1 MSRVCP
7 VTGKKPMYG
16 KNVSHSRRHTCRRWN
31 VNLQNTTVIIDGKK
45 VKRRVSAAGL
55 RTLRKNAKA
64 QQDAACSESRRSQVV
79 SYRNKKAGCEQQP
92 VFYFL
97 FFTAMRG
104 NRIQQGRF
112 QTGYFQS

>member
-64 QQDAACSESRRSQVV
+64 QHVAAEAAAP
-79 SYRNKKAGCEQQP
+79 KAEE
-92 VFYFL
+92 
-97 FFTAMRG
+97 AK
-104 NRIQQGRF
+104 
-112 QTGYFQS
+112 